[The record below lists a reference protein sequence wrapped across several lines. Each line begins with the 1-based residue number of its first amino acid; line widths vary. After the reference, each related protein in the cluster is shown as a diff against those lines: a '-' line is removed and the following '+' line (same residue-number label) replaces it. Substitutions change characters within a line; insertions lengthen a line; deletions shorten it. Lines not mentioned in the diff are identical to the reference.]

1 VPIVTTGDPAV
12 GFDPTHAN
20 TVNTAGAL
28 GQPGTRVL
36 LGGSGINF
44 PAFSGARLTLGCWTG
59 DDQRLGFEA
68 VGFLLGRQTE
78 RFTAGSDATGSP
90 PLYFPIFSGIA
101 GAERAIPI
109 ADPLRGFSG
118 TVSVDSSLQLG
129 GLEGNV
135 ACTLYRFANWE
146 VAVLAGYR
154 YAELKESL
162 HIQNTT
168 RDLVFDNTMI
178 LNDSFHTDNRFYGGQ
193 IGGRMTLQE
202 GWFSLDVVGKL
213 ALGTARQVVT
223 IRGDITQTGPN
234 PLVPPGLGTVPG
246 GLYAQPTNIGEF
258 NGNPVSVPFVIMP
271 SLEVKLGYQV
281 TEYFRLFAG
290 YDYLYW
296 SRVFRPGNLIDHAV
310 NLSQNAV
317 LDPSGV
323 GTLVGPAVPAPQ
335 FNRSAFWAQGLS
347 LGLDFRF

>member
-1 VPIVTTGDPAV
+1 
-12 GFDPTHAN
+12 
-20 TVNTAGAL
+20 
-28 GQPGTRVL
+28 
-36 LGGSGINF
+36 
-44 PAFSGARLTLGCWTG
+44 
-59 DDQRLGFEA
+59 
-68 VGFLLGRQTE
+68 
-78 RFTAGSDATGSP
+78 
-90 PLYFPIFSGIA
+90 
-101 GAERAIPI
+101 
-109 ADPLRGFSG
+109 
-118 TVSVDSSLQLG
+118 
-129 GLEGNV
+129 
-135 ACTLYRFANWE
+135 
-146 VAVLAGYR
+146 
-154 YAELKESL
+154 
-162 HIQNTT
+162 
-168 RDLVFDNTMI
+168 
-178 LNDSFHTDNRFYGGQ
+178 
-193 IGGRMTLQE
+193 MTLQE

-223 IRGDITQTGPN
+223 IRGDITQVGPN

-281 TEYFRLFAG
+281 TEYLRLFAG